1 MAEEESRA
9 SMTGLI
15 RRVTGPTFWRLG
27 RWGVAAG
34 AAVSLAYFVGSSDL
48 GLRRMA
54 TAFANVQGLPPTPSM
69 QPRDDGEV
77 VRLSE
82 SLRRLTNDRDRLLA
96 RLETLERNLD
106 DLTGSVERGS
116 TTPRVSDV
124 VPSSPPEPATPPQLI
139 PSNAPAASTPPT
151 GSAAPLQQS
160 AVIPPAQNVAPDNAS
175 TAPVNPTTKVDF
187 GIDLG
192 SAPTVEGL
200 RSLWTSAKNKH
211 AKLLEG
217 LRPIIALRENAKP
230 GSVELRL
237 VAGPLASAAL
247 AARLCVVIITA
258 GTVCQPAVYDG
269 QRLAMR

>member
-1 MAEEESRA
+1 MAEEGSRA
-9 SMTGLI
+9 SMTGLL

-34 AAVSLAYFVGSSDL
+34 AAVSLAYFVASSDL

-54 TAFANVQGLPPTPSM
+54 TAFAIVQGLPPTPST

-116 TTPRVSDV
+116 TTPRVSDI
-124 VPSSPPEPATPPQLI
+124 VPSSPPEPATPVPQ
-139 PSNAPAASTPPT
+139 T
-151 GSAAPLQQS
+151 GSVTPLQQS
-160 AVIPPAQNVAPDNAS
+160 SVIPPTQNAAPDSAS
-175 TAPVNPTTKVDF
+175 TTPVNPTTKVDF

-269 QRLAMR
+269 QQLAMR

>member
-9 SMTGLI
+9 SLRELI
-15 RRVTGPTFWRLG
+15 HRVTGPTFWRLG
-27 RWGVAAG
+27 RWGVAAI

-54 TAFANVQGLPPTPSM
+54 TAFANLQGLPPTPSV

-96 RLETLERNLD
+96 RLETLEHNLD
-106 DLTGSVERGS
+106 DLTGSIGRGN
-116 TTPRVSDV
+116 TTPPATDI
-124 VPSSPPEPATPPQLI
+124 VPSSPAESAPPPQTI
-139 PSNAPAASTPPT
+139 SSNASAASTPPT
-151 GSAAPLQQS
+151 GPTPPVQQS

-175 TAPVNPTTKVDF
+175 TTPVNPTIKVDF

-217 LRPIIALRENAKP
+217 MRPIIALRENAKP

-237 VAGPLASAAL
+237 VAGPLPSAAL